1 MCDRYLL
8 VHDPVRATSGTGGI
22 MGGPEVPFGV
32 DPPVEPRHVVVLVDL
47 WGDEG
52 EHLKRQEIGEEY
64 EFTIV
69 RGRMKMRIQ
78 LSDPAAKKAWVEA
91 VKDRIAAKR
100 DKEARRQS
108 QIFLASVLDFRKNK
122 ANVAMKYRKPKTH
135 FDVAIQQWPERRPS
149 YAVLDDG
156 SRMLRTMAF
165 KNQVREWR
173 RQLDEWQRQ
182 LNTSLGAVMRRLSMK
197 DPRLPLRVSVL

>member
-8 VHDPVRATSGTGGI
+8 VHDPVRAMSGMGGI
-22 MGGPEVPFGV
+22 MGGPEVPFGA

-52 EHLKRQEIGEEY
+52 EHLKRQDIGEEY
-64 EFTIV
+64 EFTFV

-78 LSDPAAKKAWVEA
+78 FSDPAAKKAWVEA
-91 VKDRIAAKR
+91 IKDRMAAKR

-149 YAVLDDG
+149 YAALDDG

-165 KNQVREWR
+165 KNKVRVRECGGDSWTS
-173 RQLDEWQRQ
+173 EWQI
-182 LNTSLGAVMRRLSMK
+182 RL
-197 DPRLPLRVSVL
+197 